1 MCCVICV
8 FVCSFVKCVC
18 IYVCPF
24 ACGQT
29 VEEARQNEEEDEGS
43 PGWQRRHACVH
54 LMFVYVPVCVNVFV
68 PVCVCKRRG
77 RCQAEGG

>member
-1 MCCVICV
+1 
-8 FVCSFVKCVC
+8 
-18 IYVCPF
+18 
-24 ACGQT
+24 

-54 LMFVYVPVCVNVFV
+54 LMSVYVPVCVNVFV